1 MKTKLLSVLAMSAI
15 LFASCSSNENDETD
29 NSPVELRV
37 SSGVTTL
44 LKSAANTQENI
55 IANGEIVSLWVDD
68 AGTSPSPTP
77 LYKANQLTAN
87 GSNGFS
93 YGTAMYFPQTGNAVD
108 IYAIH
113 GKFATPFV
121 SGDAFP
127 AGAVTYSVESNQNIL
142 GGTTFTNSDLLY
154 ACLKNVARNGNPTTV
169 PLTFYHMLSKLE
181 LAIKI
186 GDGAPA
192 LATSN
197 AVMLGSNIIVDGE
210 FTPSTTATMTNQAD
224 RAAMLTSGTFT
235 ATMQLGQQTCP
246 DFTTA
251 NIVYNEAILVPQD
264 MSGKVL
270 TFALAN
276 GGTLKYTIPANTT
289 FESGKKYQYQ
299 IILKLTGLQITS
311 TIANWE
317 PVNAVEGNAEMD

>member
-1 MKTKLLSVLAMSAI
+1 MKTKLLSILAMSAI
-15 LFASCSSNENDETD
+15 LFASCSSDDNDMNTGAT
-29 NSPVELRV
+29 ELRV
-37 SSGVTTL
+37 SSGVTAL
-44 LKSAANTQENI
+44 VKSAANTQEST
-55 IANGEIVSLWVDD
+55 IASGEIVSLWVDD
-68 AGTSPSPTP
+68 ATTADA
-77 LYKANQLTAN
+77 LYEANQLTAN

-93 YGTAMYFPQTGNAVD
+93 YATAMYFPQTGNAVD

-113 GKFATPFV
+113 GKFATSFV

-154 ACLKNVARNGNPTTV
+154 ACSKNVARNGNPTTV
-169 PLTFYHMLSKLE
+169 SLTFYHLLSKLE

-197 AVMLGSNIIVDGE
+197 AVMLGRNIIVDGE
-210 FTPSTTATMTNQAD
+210 FTPSTTATMTNRAD
-224 RAAMLTSGTFT
+224 RAAMLTSGTST

-246 DFTTA
+246 DFTET
-251 NIVYNEAILVPQD
+251 NIVYNEAILVPQN

-270 TFALAN
+270 TFTLAN
-276 GGTLKYTIPANTT
+276 GGTLKYTIPANTP
-289 FESGKKYQYQ
+289 FESGKKYRYH
-299 IILKLTGLQITS
+299 ITLNLTGLEVTS
-311 TIANWE
+311 SIANWDVIS
-317 PVNAVEGNAEMD
+317 PVSGNAEMN